1 MSRIRQFDTD
11 EALDAMVEVFWRKGF
26 SSTSIQDLENA
37 TRLTRPSLY
46 AAFGGKDSLFLAI
59 LIRYQDRYN
68 GHLMAALRQPGSA
81 RAALRL
87 YLDKLVDQLCDNRLP
102 PGCLL
107 TNSVIEFGAVSE
119 ATGRF
124 VREQLTV
131 IESELYRTLRR
142 GQMEKEI
149 NADLDPKALARM
161 FTAMAEGIALLAR
174 GGFGQESLRDV
185 VDSAM
190 SALDAP
196 YAPRKVAAPPRAPE
210 AKRRRRA

>member
-11 EALDAMVEVFWRKGF
+11 EALDSMVEVFWRKGF

-37 TRLTRPSLY
+37 TKLTRPSLY

-59 LIRYQDRYN
+59 LVRYQDRYN

-87 YLDKLVDQLCDNRLP
+87 YLDKLVEQLCDNRLP

-149 NADLDPKALARM
+149 DADLDPKALARM
-161 FTAMAEGIALLAR
+161 FTALAEGIALLAR

-190 SALDAP
+190 MALDASH
-196 YAPRKVAAPPRAPE
+196 APPRASALPQPVQ